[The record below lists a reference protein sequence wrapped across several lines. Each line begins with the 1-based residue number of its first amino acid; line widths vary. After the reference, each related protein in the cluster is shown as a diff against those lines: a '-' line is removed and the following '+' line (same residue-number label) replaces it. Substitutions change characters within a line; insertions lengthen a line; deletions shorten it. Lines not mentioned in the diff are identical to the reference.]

1 MLKSQSKVKELTR
14 ELRNKTEE
22 SDEYKRKMES
32 LKNERRRGEKT
43 ITEVINSTTRPN
55 RKILVFRVTQPYL
68 NLLVK
73 PRIFFRLLRK
83 KNIVLCILKGLSKC
97 IKLYFFHDYKI
108 RKKKCVPTLPKIF
121 RPLSRNIWPYHI
133 NPKY

>member
-43 ITEVINSTTRPN
+43 ITEVIE
-55 RKILVFRVTQPYL
+55 
-68 NLLVK
+68 
-73 PRIFFRLLRK
+73 
-83 KNIVLCILKGLSKC
+83 
-97 IKLYFFHDYKI
+97 
-108 RKKKCVPTLPKIF
+108 
-121 RPLSRNIWPYHI
+121 
-133 NPKY
+133 

>member
-43 ITEVINSTTRPN
+43 ITEVINSTTI
-55 RKILVFRVTQPYL
+55 ILTLYGRSLLFSSAEIFKKPLWQTVWTQ
-68 NLLVK
+68 
-73 PRIFFRLLRK
+73 IRLL
-83 KNIVLCILKGLSKC
+83 L
-97 IKLYFFHDYKI
+97 
-108 RKKKCVPTLPKIF
+108 
-121 RPLSRNIWPYHI
+121 
-133 NPKY
+133 

>member
-1 MLKSQSKVKELTR
+1 MLKAQSKVKELTR

-55 RKILVFRVTQPYL
+55 EKILVFRVAHPYL
-68 NLLVK
+68 NFLVK
-73 PRIFFRLLRK
+73 PKIFFRLL
-83 KNIVLCILKGLSKC
+83 G
-97 IKLYFFHDYKI
+97 
-108 RKKKCVPTLPKIF
+108 KIF
-121 RPLSRNIWPYHI
+121 FFMHFERRNVFQ
-133 NPKY
+133 NA